1 MLVAVGDD
9 TVYWVPDERQCVDF
23 YGECLRF
30 KGSVMRF
37 DVATGG
43 QAAVS
48 WESYWATRSSWP
60 RTLMSPQLE
69 EIDGGRVVRPPH
81 ADHKLDDSFAFRLD
95 GTRLVGDDGSVD
107 VTVRLARTG
116 APLRLRM
123 PAGYRSGGTISQWLD
138 DDHVVMN
145 DGDGSLLVCR
155 VPSGRCRTTV
165 KDAGI
170 TGFGGRG

>member
-1 MLVAVGDD
+1 
-9 TVYWVPDERQCVDF
+9 
-23 YGECLRF
+23 
-30 KGSVMRF
+30 MRF

-43 QAAVS
+43 QASVS

-69 EIDGGRVVRPPH
+69 EIGDPERVVRPPH
-81 ADHKLDDSFAFRLD
+81 ADPKLNDSFAFRLD
-95 GTRLVGDDGSVD
+95 GARLVGDDGSVD

-123 PAGYRSGGTISQWLD
+123 PAGYPSDGFYAISQWLD
-138 DDHVVMN
+138 DDHVVMKADDN
-145 DGDGSLLVCR
+145 VRPGLVSLLVCR
-155 VPSGRCRTTV
+155 VPSGRCQTTV
-165 KDAGI
+165 KDARI